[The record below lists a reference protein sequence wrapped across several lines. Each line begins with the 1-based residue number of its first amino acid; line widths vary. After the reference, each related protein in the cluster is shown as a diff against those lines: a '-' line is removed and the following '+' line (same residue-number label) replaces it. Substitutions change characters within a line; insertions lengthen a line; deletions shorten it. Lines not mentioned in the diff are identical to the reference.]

1 MSNDAVNASLMLDD
15 EITQRILRT
24 VLNNINPNY
33 PIHSSVKVVEGDLI
47 AALLTSHRFA
57 HEVRGMILR
66 MLENERKYNSPLS
79 NPLLDRMKYSL

>member
-15 EITQRILRT
+15 EITQRILRA

-57 HEVRGMILR
+57 YEVRGIMTR
-66 MLENERKYNSPLS
+66 MLENERGKHRAL
-79 NPLLDRMKYSL
+79 